1 MVVAT
6 GLAQSQKRAIHPP
19 KRTTVMLD
27 DPRLLVVDD
36 EEVICEGCRRIF
48 TRQGFEVEKCS
59 DANQGLSLAKQNN
72 YSAILLDIKMPNMD
86 GIAFLEALRKQKAD
100 VPVVLMTGYP
110 SIPNAASAIRLG
122 ASDYVTKPFTPEEIT
137 QAVHRLLQHDAVPS
151 DRKPSAT
158 VESAAPSEPFRFW
171 RNAWFQLGD
180 QRATR
185 VGAVL
190 TEATSTKIKS
200 FHLPRI
206 GEVVYQGLPLAAV
219 TVAGKPQQ
227 FVPAPLSGVVVA
239 VNETLKANPA
249 LLMSDPCGRGW
260 IACISATRV
269 EDEAAACVSRRVI
282 LYNTDAGAGHVQA
295 GKLSGLGCEVQQ
307 ASDWAHLSAGLNQAD
322 APVVILD
329 GSTMGDNGPVTV
341 GLINGACPGA
351 KVIVISADAN
361 REAAYRLRR
370 ILYYAVEPF
379 ADNEMAQILEA
390 AFRRPSSCTHSERHR
405 EIAQPL
411 NSIAITNRNGT
422 RVRLQIAPGLLRRE
436 EGLGRLIH
444 QKLVAK
450 LFPMESSPE
459 EISITPMN
467 LVSIAQRC
475 DRVIVLITGDQG
487 RLPGSLLRDT
497 KGEFVSLS
505 GKGGDK
511 VVALVVQPSGEA
523 NSLRFDCETSDALAT
538 HLVREM
544 SSC

>member
-1 MVVAT
+1 
-6 GLAQSQKRAIHPP
+6 
-19 KRTTVMLD
+19 MLD
-27 DPRLLVVDD
+27 DPKLLVVDD

-48 TRQGFEVEKCS
+48 SRQGFQVEKCS
-59 DANQGLSLAKQNN
+59 DACQGLSLAKEND
-72 YSAILLDIKMPNMD
+72 YSAILLDIKMPSMD

-137 QAVHRLLQHDAVPS
+137 QAVHRLLHHNTTPTGH
-151 DRKPSAT
+151 K
-158 VESAAPSEPFRFW
+158 APPQAEASTPAEPFRFW
-171 RNAWFQLGD
+171 RSAWFQLGD

-190 TEATSTKIKS
+190 TDPATSKIGS
-200 FHLPRI
+200 VRLPRI

-219 TVAGKPQQ
+219 TVGDKPQQ
-227 FVPAPLSGVVVA
+227 LIPAPLSGVVVA
-239 VNETLKANPA
+239 VNEALKQDPG
-249 LLMSDPCGRGW
+249 LLLSDPCGRGW
-260 IACISATRV
+260 IACISATRA
-269 EDEAAACVSRRVI
+269 EDEASACLSRRVT
-282 LYNTDAGAGHVQA
+282 LYNLDANSAHAQA
-295 GKLSGLGCEVQQ
+295 NKLRSLGCDVHI
-307 ASDWAHLSAGLNQAD
+307 AADWTQLSATLNDAD

-329 GSTMGDNGPVTV
+329 GSGMGDDGPVTV
-341 GLINGACPGA
+341 GLINGACPQA
-351 KVIVISADAN
+351 KVIVVVPADAN

-370 ILYYAVEPF
+370 IFYYAVEPF
-379 ADNEMAQILEA
+379 ADNEIAEILDA
-390 AFRRPSSCTHSERHR
+390 AFHSPSSGARCDRHR

-411 NSIAITNRNGT
+411 NSISITNRNGT

-459 EISITPMN
+459 EVNITPMN

-475 DRVIVLITGDQG
+475 DRVIVLTAGDQN

-511 VVALVVQPSGEA
+511 VVALVVQPAGGELA
-523 NSLRFDCETSDALAT
+523 SLNFDPETNDALAT

-544 SSC
+544 ASS

>member
-1 MVVAT
+1 M
-6 GLAQSQKRAIHPP
+6 S
-19 KRTTVMLD
+19 D
-27 DPRLLVVDD
+27 DLKLLVVDD

-48 TRQGFEVEKCS
+48 SRQGFEVEKCS
-59 DANQGLSLAKQNN
+59 DAGQGLSLARKND
-72 YSAILLDIKMPNMD
+72 YSAILLDIKMPTMD
-86 GIAFLEALRKQKAD
+86 GIAFLEALRKQKAE

-137 QAVHRLLQHDAVPS
+137 QAVHRLLHHDTTPTG
-151 DRKPSAT
+151 RT
-158 VESAAPSEPFRFW
+158 APSEPSGTAEPFRFW
-171 RNAWFQLGD
+171 RSAWFQLGD

-190 TEATSTKIKS
+190 TDPKTAKIGS
-200 FHLPRI
+200 LRLPRI

-219 TVAGKPQQ
+219 TVSDKQQ
-227 FVPAPLSGVVVA
+227 QLIPAPLSGVVVA
-239 VNETLKANPA
+239 VNEALKQDPS
-249 LLMSDPCGRGW
+249 LLLNDPCGKGW

-269 EDEAAACVSRRVI
+269 EDETANFVSRRVI
-282 LYNTDAGAGHVQA
+282 LYNPDVTSAQAQA
-295 GKLSGLGCEVQQ
+295 GELNRLGCDTRL
-307 ASDWAHLSAGLNQAD
+307 AADWARLNEDLNGAD
-322 APVVILD
+322 APVIILD
-329 GSTMGDNGPVTV
+329 DSAIGDEGPITV

-351 KVIVISADAN
+351 KVIVVASADAN

-370 ILYYAVEPF
+370 IFYYAVEPF
-379 ADNEMAQILEA
+379 ADNEMAEILDA
-390 AFRRPSSCTHSERHR
+390 AFHRQSPAARGDRHR

-459 EISITPMN
+459 EVAITPMN

-475 DRVIVLITGDQG
+475 DRVIVLTTGDQG

-511 VVALVVQPSGEA
+511 VVALVVQPTGGEGGIL
-523 NSLRFDCETSDALAT
+523 SFDPEINDALAT
-538 HLVREM
+538 HLVRELA
-544 SSC
+544 SC